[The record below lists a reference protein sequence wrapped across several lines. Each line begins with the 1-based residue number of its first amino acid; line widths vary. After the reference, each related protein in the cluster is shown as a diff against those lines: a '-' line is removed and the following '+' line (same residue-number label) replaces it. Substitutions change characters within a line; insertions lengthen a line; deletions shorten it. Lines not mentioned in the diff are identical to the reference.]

1 VKRRP
6 RKRNAEAAAN
16 AEVRREE
23 RDSARTSTDEY
34 EKDEERTANKGC
46 PNENMISLASELT
59 DGKGRH
65 ARGWLFFDAE
75 CGFCTRTARWLLPI
89 LERRGLAVAPL
100 QDPRVGSLL
109 DLPKAELVR
118 ELRFLLSDGSQY
130 GGADAVLA
138 VAREIW
144 WARPLVWLAKIPG
157 MMRQLR
163 HGYYWFAARRS
174 CAAEACRMAT
184 VSPHA

>member
-1 VKRRP
+1 
-6 RKRNAEAAAN
+6 
-16 AEVRREE
+16 
-23 RDSARTSTDEY
+23 
-34 EKDEERTANKGC
+34 
-46 PNENMISLASELT
+46 MISLASEFT

-100 QDPRVGSLL
+100 QDPRVGELL
-109 DLPKAELVR
+109 GLPKADLLR

-138 VAREIW
+138 VAREIG
-144 WARPLVWLAKIPG
+144 WARPLVWLGGVSRKMGA
-157 MMRQLR
+157 LR
-163 HGYYWFAARRS
+163 RR
-174 CAAEACRMAT
+174 
-184 VSPHA
+184 VFWV

>member
-1 VKRRP
+1 
-6 RKRNAEAAAN
+6 
-16 AEVRREE
+16 
-23 RDSARTSTDEY
+23 
-34 EKDEERTANKGC
+34 
-46 PNENMISLASELT
+46 MISLASEFT

-75 CGFCTRTARWLLPI
+75 CGFCTRLARWLRPI

-100 QDPRVGSLL
+100 QDPRVGALL
-109 DLPKAELVR
+109 GLPKSELLR

-144 WARPLVWLAKIPG
+144 WARPLVWLAHIPG
-157 MMRQLR
+157 MMDVLR
-163 HGYYWFAARRS
+163 RGYHWVAAQRR
-174 CAAEACRMAT
+174 CAAESCRAAFT
-184 VSPHA
+184 SRRA